1 LIVLCSVCFVP
12 RNDDISYKLN
22 VFKQLLSRFILIFRL
37 KKKEQNPKATHPL
50 IFREILSVTMILF
63 AIIDILGAIPVIIQ
77 VRQRVGHI
85 ESEKASIAVLV
96 LMIVFLFVGDE
107 LLGIIGLDISS
118 FAIAGSLVIFII
130 AMEMILG
137 VDFFKEEIPTS
148 ASIVPLAFPLIAGA
162 GTMTTLL
169 SLKSQYQTQNIIV
182 GIVINT
188 LFVYLVLKNV
198 KWIEKLLGPVGLAI
212 LRKSFG
218 IILLAIAIKLFRS
231 NTHL

>member
-1 LIVLCSVCFVP
+1 M
-12 RNDDISYKLN
+12 
-22 VFKQLLSRFILIFRL
+22 
-37 KKKEQNPKATHPL
+37 HPL

-63 AIIDILGAIPVIIQ
+63 AIIDILGAVPIIIEL
-77 VRQRVGHI
+77 RQRAGHI
-85 ESEKASIAVLV
+85 QSEKASLV
-96 LMIVFLFVGDE
+96 AMALMIGFLFGGEE
-107 LLGIIGLDISS
+107 LLKIIGLDVSS

-137 VDFFKEEIPTS
+137 IRLFKEDMTGT

-169 SLKSQYQTQNIIV
+169 SLKTQYQIQNIIV
-182 GIVINT
+182 GIVLNT

-198 KWIEKLLGPVGLAI
+198 QWLEKLLGKTGVNI
-212 LRKSFG
+212 LRKAFG
-218 IILLAIAIKLFRS
+218 VILLAIAIKLFRS